1 MFSTPASV
9 GSPDSGPSGSLPH
22 WSQVPEVQ
30 TQTLYNRISCWNDIW
45 LIISAQYKGLLFFL
59 CLLLCYFVS
68 LCCCHYDAD
77 GFISKRSCVY
87 GEMPLESDSSSLG
100 LRVKWGGKRI
110 WHPSRISS
118 LKTAVPHPQEQ
129 HLQVTLTGSGT
140 MWMSTLQS
148 SQISAIRGESIS
160 DWMSPFSTDLL
171 S

>member
-68 LCCCHYDAD
+68 LCCCLVVKSCLTLAD
-77 GFISKRSCVY
+77 
-87 GEMPLESDSSSLG
+87 PLEYNSPVSSVHGIYQARILEWIAISFSRGSSHPYIKPTSPSL
-100 LRVKWGGKRI
+100 VGKFI
-110 WHPSRISS
+110 TAEPQGKPLLHLMCTLINGSS
-118 LKTAVPHPQEQ
+118 
-129 HLQVTLTGSGT
+129 
-140 MWMSTLQS
+140 
-148 SQISAIRGESIS
+148 
-160 DWMSPFSTDLL
+160 
-171 S
+171 